1 MARIYNY
8 NHSSQSE
15 RVISSIN
22 GGTVDLSYSYD
33 HNSAYNL
40 PPFIWDKAIP
50 VSSNDPITDA
60 NLLRLDANEWKY
72 AMQMMSGRYSTGY
85 KEYIGQYEF
94 KPGVWS
100 TILDEMGDVIRTDL
114 DTDHATFVPRFVRL
128 ECVYHYKNG
137 STYRDKDFDTKVPSE
152 YSKFKSPSGAPLPF
166 YFKSKMVNPTVVIDR
181 DLYDRGSRFD
191 TGRTYNGY
199 KVYGHITVMADFNT
213 TIKGEIATS
222 FKSSASQTR
231 TEITYYQNLFESTI
245 DYITLEPV
253 YNLQYGHTYVSGT
266 VVDFAAY
273 HGMVIPAG
281 YKTVSST
288 SRPVRE
294 WQYSP
299 IEEVVFDVH
308 AMSDGGPGI
317 RGYYRYDDA
326 NERDLIKYTYVD
338 DTVDYSTAFT
348 TKTEALELFD
358 VTYVDSVVT
367 VSMKHPVRGWMP
379 PYNYSELVSNQ
390 DPLCVPFL
398 LLLDDRYSDSDVFNG
413 ELMYSDYWRL
423 HPGEQYKSTAYP
435 GHVMGLYHVTHVNNL
450 DGTISFSY
458 PLIGDGEGWPT
469 VPFEGSLALS
479 KALQLGKGSL
489 DAQDQLVPWN
499 CWSSN
504 RTIFLGDMPN
514 FVYTRDD
521 VHLVSGID
529 AYKGSV
535 NPDNK
540 LAINTQ
546 TAFIYKNIDAQ
557 YVLTIPLRAA
567 IPIANV
573 ADTPGWGYEVLQGTH
588 VSSSVTGVQR
598 VQNSLAAQFVIT
610 ADALEDTDLE
620 GGNIT
625 FKLYKY
631 TGATY
636 DSKVAVAEYDIYF
649 IGEYYQEIVPS
660 VSSVYLTGSSPEKVV
675 RIDTNPA
682 TSFIDEL
689 NAECSNDEIA
699 EIELDDH
706 TLTITQVATGR
717 CTVRVWSTIFPGSYA
732 MITVISGTTEPGGAD
747 DEPDDYTNYP
757 VPTDPEDPLE
767 PEARAQ
773 HAYFYDLDWRT
784 SQLKQHCGGFDH
796 GIGRGKTFNAAP
808 GTLYIVYSEHSK
820 REYFRDGVRTEGME
834 DQVGKY
840 VPTPLLQGD
849 DVWHT
854 DYEAPAFLDTGN
866 IADRNGT
873 SNKRFREVQYV
884 LALDGDTDMRVA
896 FAFLVDGAMRRPML
910 KPVAEYDPDAD
921 VITVNTEYDEP
932 YSVAESTVGNL
943 GEWNLDAHTLE
954 NAERVRVRQNV
965 TGKGITAS
973 TRIVFKMSGQFKLLG
988 VNYVYREMYSR

>member
-1 MARIYNY
+1 MARIFN
-8 NHSSQSE
+8 NIHKVQSD
-15 RVISSIN
+15 RVISSID
-22 GGTVDLSYSYD
+22 GCTLDISYVYD
-33 HNSAYNL
+33 HASYYNL
-40 PPFIWDKAIP
+40 PPFIWDVCIP
-50 VSSNDPITDA
+50 VSSNASITDA
-60 NLLRLDANEWKY
+60 NLLMIDANEWKY
-72 AMQMMSGRYSTGY
+72 ALQMMSGNHSTEHR
-85 KEYIGQYEF
+85 EYVGKYES

-100 TILDEMGDVIRTDL
+100 VITDEMGDVIRTDL
-114 DTDHATFVPRFVRL
+114 YDKYFVFVPRFVRL

-137 STYRDKDFDTKVPSE
+137 NTYRDKDFDTKVPSE
-152 YSKFKSPSGAPLPF
+152 YSKFKSPSGIPLPF
-166 YFKSKMVNPTVVIDR
+166 YFKSKSVDPAVIIDR
-181 DLYDRGSRFD
+181 DLYDRCSMFD

-199 KVYGHITVMADFNT
+199 PVYGNITAIADFNT
-213 TIKGEIATS
+213 TIKGDIAAS
-222 FKSSASQTR
+222 FKSSATQTR
-231 TEITYYQNLFESTI
+231 LEVAHDQNLFESTI
-245 DYITLEPV
+245 DYVTLEPV
-253 YNLQYGHTYVSGT
+253 YNLEYGKLSLSGASVGYT
-266 VVDFAAY
+266 MHQGPVL
-273 HGMVIPAG
+273 PAG
-281 YKTVSST
+281 YRTVSST
-288 SRPVRE
+288 GKPTRE
-294 WQYSP
+294 YRYSP
-299 IEEVVFDVH
+299 IEDVVFDVY
-308 AMSDGGPGI
+308 AMSDGGPSI
-317 RGYYRYDDA
+317 RGYSHYDDD
-326 NERDLIKYTYVD
+326 NDRELIKYTYVD
-338 DTVDYSTAFT
+338 DTVDYPTNFT
-348 TKTEALELFD
+348 TKDEALELFD
-358 VTYVDSVVT
+358 VAYANNTVT
-367 VSMKHPVRGWMP
+367 VSMKHPVRGWAP
-379 PYNYSELVSNQ
+379 PYNYSALVSNQ
-390 DPLCVPFL
+390 NPLCVPFL
-398 LLLDDRYSDSDVFNG
+398 LLLDDRYSDPEIFNG

-458 PLIGDGEGWPT
+458 SLIGDGEGWPT
-469 VPFEGSLALS
+469 VPFEGALALS
-479 KALQLGKGSL
+479 KAFTLVNGII
-489 DAQDQLVPWN
+489 DAQDQLMPLN
-499 CWSSN
+499 CWSTN
-504 RTIFLGDMPN
+504 RTDFLGDMPN
-514 FVYTRDD
+514 FVYTRDP
-521 VHLVSGID
+521 VHVISGVD
-529 AYKGSV
+529 AYSGSV

-540 LAINTQ
+540 LATNTQ

-557 YVLTIPLRAA
+557 YVLTMPLRASS
-567 IPIANV
+567 PVDKV

-588 VSSSVTGVQR
+588 VSSSVTGLQR
-598 VQNSLAAQFVIT
+598 VQDSLAAQFVIT
-610 ADALEDTDLE
+610 ADALEDTNLE

-631 TGATY
+631 TGETY
-636 DSKVAVAEYDIYF
+636 DSKVVVAEYDIYF

-660 VSSVYLTGSSPEKVV
+660 VSSVYLTGSAPEKVI

-682 TSFIDEL
+682 TSLIDSL
-689 NAECSNDEIA
+689 NAECSNVEIA
-699 EIELDDH
+699 KISLNDH
-706 TLTITQVATGR
+706 TLTITQAATGR

-747 DEPDDYTNYP
+747 TEPDNYTNYP
-757 VPTDPEDPLE
+757 EPTDPAEPLA

-820 REYFRDGVRTEGME
+820 REYFRDGIRTDGME

-884 LALDGDTDMRVA
+884 LAMDGDTDMQIA

-910 KPVAEYDPDAD
+910 KPVAEYDPDND
-921 VITVNTEYDEP
+921 VITVSTEYDEP
-932 YSVAESTVGNL
+932 YSVAESVVGNL
-943 GEWNLDAHTLE
+943 GEWKLDAHTLE